1 MLSLVIIMKIINDMM
16 TRQYVKPEVDEE
28 CELLQGTEI
37 LLDRALRDSPG
48 RLLR

>member
-1 MLSLVIIMKIINDMM
+1 ML
-16 TRQYVKPEVDEE
+16 KPEVDEE

-48 RLLR
+48 RL